1 MNYLRSFFLLSLI
14 GSFIVSFDIKAQ
26 VVTPYGTIFLHLQDS
41 SWRYDYSS
49 LTDSTLDSFTVRT
62 YNSNNKLVSRY
73 IYSIINSDSLL
84 TNENEYEY
92 NQDNYLAQRTE
103 ESSYNQSIN
112 HFTSR
117 TIFKYTQ
124 QEQIVDYQ
132 QLNWNN
138 NQWELVVEA
147 HSEYENQNQILDNST
162 YYENG
167 EEVFRFTSRNYYYDD
182 STYRYSG
189 SYSYQTMQLDSTFI
203 KENLDEFKNTIQK
216 TSYIWD
222 NNWNPNFLQQFTIS
236 YSATNQIIEKLTKS
250 AVYNIMPEGWGEL
263 TNSSKITNSY
273 DSDDNLI
280 ESKNYEW
287 KDDNWELI
295 GIDIDEKFEEVKKTI
310 SRGVKYNSGV
320 LSSGYMWVNI
330 LSEDSTT
337 SITERYSLSAP
348 DSVWQ
353 GWFKFEYS
361 LASALP
367 IITKYY
373 EWSLGS
379 WEDIPS
385 YGYFDDYNVYLSDS
399 SLIVGCE
406 FTNSYTDTLQVSTD
420 TIAYYYKDPV
430 LFSEGIQLEKDTLIL
445 QEIPETFYHWIN
457 CNSGDTIQSSNVA
470 YFVPSEPGYYSCLI
484 GDPGCYIETDCFP
497 FKILGLNDVL
507 HVSIY
512 PNPSKNLIYVKT
524 PQSNPYTF
532 NLFDLNGNVVRTKSD
547 QCENVEI
554 DISGLPNGVY
564 LLRIEN
570 KNYIKSYRVIKK

>member
-84 TNENEYEY
+84 TNKNEYEY

-216 TSYIWD
+216 LHTS
-222 NNWNPNFLQQFTIS
+222 
-236 YSATNQIIEKLTKS
+236 
-250 AVYNIMPEGWGEL
+250 G
-263 TNSSKITNSY
+263 IT
-273 DSDDNLI
+273 
-280 ESKNYEW
+280 
-287 KDDNWELI
+287 I
-295 GIDIDEKFEEVKKTI
+295 GILT
-310 SRGVKYNSGV
+310 SCNNS
-320 LSSGYMWVNI
+320 
-330 LSEDSTT
+330 
-337 SITERYSLSAP
+337 
-348 DSVWQ
+348 Q
-353 GWFKFEYS
+353 
-361 LASALP
+361 
-367 IITKYY
+367 
-373 EWSLGS
+373 
-379 WEDIPS
+379 
-385 YGYFDDYNVYLSDS
+385 
-399 SLIVGCE
+399 
-406 FTNSYTDTLQVSTD
+406 
-420 TIAYYYKDPV
+420 
-430 LFSEGIQLEKDTLIL
+430 
-445 QEIPETFYHWIN
+445 
-457 CNSGDTIQSSNVA
+457 
-470 YFVPSEPGYYSCLI
+470 
-484 GDPGCYIETDCFP
+484 
-497 FKILGLNDVL
+497 
-507 HVSIY
+507 
-512 PNPSKNLIYVKT
+512 
-524 PQSNPYTF
+524 
-532 NLFDLNGNVVRTKSD
+532 
-547 QCENVEI
+547 
-554 DISGLPNGVY
+554 
-564 LLRIEN
+564 
-570 KNYIKSYRVIKK
+570 